1 MSAEFRELALA
12 KSREAREQGLAG
24 KEPENGVSQEFEL
37 LVVLRFLLAA
47 AVCFGIDFVSVRA
60 VGERLLRQSASTKT
74 ISQPVLKRRDLF
86 AAHAHTNSLGWV
98 IHPPASLHI
107 T

>member
-12 KSREAREQGLAG
+12 KSREAREQRLAG

-47 AVCFGIDFVSVRA
+47 AV
-60 VGERLLRQSASTKT
+60 
-74 ISQPVLKRRDLF
+74 
-86 AAHAHTNSLGWV
+86 
-98 IHPPASLHI
+98 
-107 T
+107 